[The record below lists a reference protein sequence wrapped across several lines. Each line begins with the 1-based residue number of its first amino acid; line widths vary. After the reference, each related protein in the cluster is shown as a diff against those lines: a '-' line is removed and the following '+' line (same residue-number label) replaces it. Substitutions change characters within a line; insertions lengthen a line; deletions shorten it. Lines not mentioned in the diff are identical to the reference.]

1 MSRVI
6 NEEELKGLLIII
18 SGPSGVGK
26 GTVMRAI
33 KREFDD
39 FIFPISSTTREMRPG
54 EKDGVVYNFI
64 SREEFEKGIEDGD
77 FLEWAKVHQDN
88 YYGTPKAPIVDA
100 LKKGKIVM
108 REVDVQGAQSIEKI
122 IPEKNLVT
130 IFIKA
135 ESEEKLLGRIA
146 KRGELP
152 EDEVKRRMESA
163 KKEMDLADE
172 FKYQVWNYEGEVQD
186 CIEDVKLIIMK
197 EIDKAGLKI

>member
-1 MSRVI
+1 MS
-6 NEEELKGLLIII
+6 NSLKGILVIV

-26 GTVMRAI
+26 GTIIRAL
-33 KREFDD
+33 KRDYPD
-39 FIFPISSTTREMRPG
+39 FEYPISHTTRGIRPG
-54 EKDGVVYNFI
+54 EKDGEVYHFI
-64 SREEFEKGIEDGD
+64 TKDEFEQGINDGK
-77 FLEWAKVHQDN
+77 FLEWALVHETN
-88 YYGTPKAPIVDA
+88 YYGTLREPIITA
-100 LKKGKIVM
+100 LEEGKVVV
-108 REVDVQGAQSIEKI
+108 REVDVQGAQSIQKVVPAE
-122 IPEKNLVT
+122 NLVT